1 MYNFKSSSF
10 LHRYTNWAEGSA
22 DLIGYH
28 TCVQMSLSKASFG
41 KWTDEPCR
49 RRALIAC
56 QRRQQWTVDTLRDI
70 LANILTKIDSQD
82 CGPKIESQ
90 TKVIEKLQNL
100 VDSQQKQ
107 LMAQN
112 KSIDSLDKNTDK
124 KINKIVTE
132 LANDPK
138 NKQDHIPIGLIYTQ
152 LPNQS
157 EPQILWPLLKWTD
170 ITEQYAGLFF
180 RA

>member
-1 MYNFKSSSF
+1 MQ
-10 LHRYTNWAEGSA
+10 
-22 DLIGYH
+22 I
-28 TCVQMSLSKASFG
+28 
-41 KWTDEPCR
+41 
-49 RRALIAC
+49 
-56 QRRQQWTVDTLRDI
+56 RQ
-70 LANILTKIDSQD
+70 
-82 CGPKIESQ
+82 
-90 TKVIEKLQNL
+90 KVIEKLQNL

-107 LMAQN
+107 LIAKN
-112 KSIDSLDKNTDK
+112 KSIDSIDKNTDK

-138 NKQDHIPIGLIYTQ
+138 NKQDDIPIGFIYTQ

-180 RA
+180 RDEGKETEPFGKIQTGNSSTISNAMSAALVDVTYTKVEGRQYTLTKGWSPNLVPGKALSDFYIHISEGEVRPRNTAVRFWKRSA